1 MNERGLSVSSK
12 NIINIETA
20 RKKKEPSKKKKD
32 LSRKSKQAEKKN
44 LSPRARKKRNRRRLF
59 YVIVIGIVALIL
71 FGFAGKIIALKAENA
86 RLLEEQKN
94 LLSIKKELQQ
104 EKKNVNSLDYIEQQ
118 AREQLH
124 LVLPGEILYVLPD
137 EKKTEG

>member
-1 MNERGLSVSSK
+1 MSGK

-20 RKKKEPSKKKKD
+20 RRKKEPSKKKRT
-32 LSRKSKQAEKKN
+32 LSKKNKPVEKKQ
-44 LSPRARKKRNRRRLF
+44 LSPRARKKRNRRRLL
-59 YVIVIGIVALIL
+59 YIILIGIVALVL
-71 FGFAGKIIALKAENA
+71 VGFAGKIISLKAENA

-94 LLSIKKELQQ
+94 LKEIKRELQQ

-137 EKKTEG
+137 EKETEG